1 MVRNTSIRRVR
12 KEFFRTTLQSTLTK
26 LDQNKRFLNLNLSS
40 FRWVNNRG
48 GHSIFFSLFAID
60 GSITFSLLIDF
71 DKSTFL
77 GIFMFASSINR
88 CFRQVTKNPFLLSEE
103 VIYESQTDS
112 SGAWGGGRGE
122 GGGGCNPI
130 QQLIA

>member
-1 MVRNTSIRRVR
+1 MASHIDKNNQITGIGISIY
-12 KEFFRTTLQSTLTK
+12 
-26 LDQNKRFLNLNLSS
+26 
-40 FRWVNNRG
+40 RG

-112 SGAWGGGRGE
+112 SGAWGGGE
-122 GGGGCNPI
+122 GGGGRGV
-130 QQLIA
+130 

>member
-1 MVRNTSIRRVR
+1 MVDS
-12 KEFFRTTLQSTLTK
+12 
-26 LDQNKRFLNLNLSS
+26 
-40 FRWVNNRG
+40 RG
-48 GHSIFFSLFAID
+48 GHPIFFSLFAID
-60 GSITFSLLIDF
+60 GWITFSLLIDF

-88 CFRQVTKNPFLLSEE
+88 CCVLVGFWLSEE

-112 SGAWGGGRGE
+112 FAAWGGGRGE
-122 GGGGCNPI
+122 GGGGRGCNPI

>member
-1 MVRNTSIRRVR
+1 MAPKLRR
-12 KEFFRTTLQSTLTK
+12 FYTAFWSADDYLLTFGIVYAC
-26 LDQNKRFLNLNLSS
+26 LYVWSRLN
-40 FRWVNNRG
+40 FRG

-112 SGAWGGGRGE
+112 SGAWGGE
-122 GGGGCNPI
+122 GGGGRGV
-130 QQLIA
+130 

>member
-1 MVRNTSIRRVR
+1 MGKKNLSPQFILYITG
-12 KEFFRTTLQSTLTK
+12 EGDCL
-26 LDQNKRFLNLNLSS
+26 KRFYCIFTYFDSS
-40 FRWVNNRG
+40 MILF
-48 GHSIFFSLFAID
+48 SAIFFSLFAID

>member
-1 MVRNTSIRRVR
+1 MNTLFGTSVREHSVVVTAVHKYCVVAAPVSINT
-12 KEFFRTTLQSTLTK
+12 
-26 LDQNKRFLNLNLSS
+26 
-40 FRWVNNRG
+40 RG

-88 CFRQVTKNPFLLSEE
+88 CFWQVTKNQSLSKF
-103 VIYESQTDS
+103 
-112 SGAWGGGRGE
+112 ANR
-122 GGGGCNPI
+122 
-130 QQLIA
+130 